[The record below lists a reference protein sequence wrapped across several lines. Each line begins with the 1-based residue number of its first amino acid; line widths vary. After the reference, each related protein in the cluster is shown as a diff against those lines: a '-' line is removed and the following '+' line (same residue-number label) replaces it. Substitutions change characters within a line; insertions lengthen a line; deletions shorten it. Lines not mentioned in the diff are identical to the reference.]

1 MKCSNVAATKYYA
14 IPEGYDKESVVQIKC
29 VGANSF
35 ILSVDGK
42 DIEVD
47 FQRTGHNLYSIIID
61 NKSYEID
68 IHSDRESYDVLVNG
82 DYFKIDILDE
92 LKKVLRDR
100 VSKGL
105 QGRQVI
111 AAQMPGIVTQVMVEE
126 GQEVEEGQPLLI
138 LVAMKMEN
146 QIKAPKA
153 GVVQNVYVEA
163 NQTVAIGDKL
173 AVIE

>member
-1 MKCSNVAATKYYA
+1 MKCSNIAATKYYA
-14 IPEGYDKESVVQIKC
+14 IPEGFDKESVVQIKC
-29 VGANSF
+29 VGVNAF
-35 ILSVDGK
+35 VLSVDDK

-47 FQRTGHNLYSIIID
+47 FQRTGHNLYSIIIN

-68 IHSDRESYDVLVNG
+68 IH
-82 DYFKIDILDE
+82 E

-111 AAQMPGIVTQVMVEE
+111 ASQMPGIVTQVMVKE

-153 GVVQNVYVEA
+153 GIVQNVYVEA

>member
-1 MKCSNVAATKYYA
+1 MKCNTIAARKYYA
-14 IPEGYDKESVVQIKC
+14 IPDGFDKESVVEIKC
-29 VGANSF
+29 VGAGAF
-35 ILSVDGK
+35 ILSVDGR

-47 FQRTGHNLYSIIID
+47 YQRTGHNLYSLIID

-68 IHSDRESYDVLVNG
+68 VHNDRDSYDVLVNG
-82 DYFKIDILDE
+82 DYFKIDVLDE

-105 QGRQVI
+105 QGRQVV

-153 GVVQNVYVEA
+153 GVVQNLYVEA

>member
-1 MKCSNVAATKYYA
+1 MVTL
-14 IPEGYDKESVVQIKC
+14 QILNK
-29 VGANSF
+29 V
-35 ILSVDGK
+35 L
-42 DIEVD
+42 
-47 FQRTGHNLYSIIID
+47 QTGNPSIIID

-68 IHSDRESYDVLVNG
+68 IHSERESYDVLVNG

-126 GQEVEEGQPLLI
+126 GQEVEEGQALLI

-153 GVVQNVYVEA
+153 GIVQNIYVEA
-163 NQTVAIGDKL
+163 NQTGAIGDKL

>member
-1 MKCSNVAATKYYA
+1 MKSSNIAATKYYA
-14 IPEGYDKESVVQIKC
+14 IPDGFEKEAVVEIRHVGPNAFVIC
-29 VGANSF
+29 V
-35 ILSVDGK
+35 DDK

-68 IHSDRESYDVLVNG
+68 IHNDRESYDVLVNG

-92 LKKVLRDR
+92 LKKVFRDR

-111 AAQMPGIVTQVMVEE
+111 SSQMPGIVTQVLVEE

-146 QIKAPKA
+146 QIKSPKA
-153 GVVQNVYVEA
+153 GVVQNIYVEA

-173 AVIE
+173 AVVE

>member
-1 MKCSNVAATKYYA
+1 MKCSNIAATKYYA
-14 IPEGYDKESVVQIKC
+14 IPEGFDKESVVQIKC
-29 VGANSF
+29 VGVNAF
-35 ILSVDGK
+35 VLSVDDK

-47 FQRTGHNLYSIIID
+47 FQRTGHNLYSIIIN

-68 IHSDRESYDVLVNG
+68 IHNDRESYDVLVNG
-82 DYFKIDILDE
+82 DYFKIDIL
-92 LKKVLRDR
+92 RDR

-111 AAQMPGIVTQVMVEE
+111 ASQMPGIVTQVMVKE

-153 GVVQNVYVEA
+153 GIVQNVYVEA

>member
-1 MKCSNVAATKYYA
+1 MKCSNVASTKYYA

-68 IHSDRESYDVLVNG
+68 IHNSHESYDVLVNG

-153 GVVQNVYVEA
+153 GIVQNIYVEA